1 MLTEVAI
8 DGCQQILKSHT
19 LPLGQAYLDGVLGQ
33 KLMLRN
39 EKGEFIQI
47 LAGCIGM
54 HLSSSYSAG
63 RIPERC
69 GFDTSWG

>member
-39 EKGEFIQI
+39 EKGELIQI
-47 LAGCIGM
+47 L
-54 HLSSSYSAG
+54 SSYSAG